1 MRKQPFALWFGI
13 VSVILI
19 LFGILYVFVGLKVL
33 PVQRHVLLDWESALY
48 GALMIGWGTTL
59 LLTGRLAF
67 ARNDQAVKQAL
78 WIGLL
83 LWLAVEAAASVWF
96 GVWFNVGVDVG
107 VFALFTVP
115 LLRR

>member
-1 MRKQPFALWFGI
+1 MRKQPFALWFRIG
-13 VSVILI
+13 SVILI

-33 PVQRHVLLDWESALY
+33 PVQRQVLVDWESTLY

-59 LLTGRLAF
+59 VLIGRLAF
-67 ARNDQAVKQAL
+67 ERDDQALKRAL
-78 WIGLL
+78 VIGLL
-83 LWLAVEAAASVWF
+83 MWLAVEAAASVWY

-107 VFALFTVP
+107 VFALFAVP